1 MAQKVARRSGRSE
14 SRGGRNGEI
23 GISLGNP
30 GEERRLAATLRKI
43 DREKRKRETAMSWNQ
58 RNFFM
63 KQVFDQDNDLRFVKA
78 AQRPKYLNCIP
89 PPPRDGD
96 NSWLKEEYVF
106 SFKPKS
112 STSPESKDFKQGT
125 SDEKSLDESLKTMGL
140 EDETS
145 SADQVPQGDESK
157 TDVQETTMTASKES
171 EQAERDRK
179 EEEKRDLASRG
190 VFGSRR
196 EKVKMPPL
204 MSGAWKQK
212 LESEMKVEEVVE
224 EDKGEECKIT
234 SNLELEVQKS
244 DVEDADPLN
253 NAKPNPGGAETV
265 KPKTRF
271 PVLKVR
277 ALGLFAMTFKKTPA
291 VPSLA
296 SQLPV
301 ESPSTNDLKLSP
313 ISSPEKDAS
322 VLTASLPPQAAPHVK
337 VKGKSPP
344 PTVPALS
351 EMHRPASVSLPNSP
365 VTDRKPQLIRQQS
378 DHSVLVSAPTR
389 DKLITAIQASEKG
402 HSRSR
407 RGSRRDSAANPNQER
422 SKRHRHENGIKPVKS
437 ASSTLPKK
445 TRESTAK
452 THSSSSLPKTDNH
465 DSSHIWG
472 VSGENETQ
480 EKDNKDNARKNC
492 DVNDEEEVDYHVIR
506 RIVRTLPA
514 HLMLKTSKREVE
526 AGGDVALLRQKM
538 KDLARAEATKRASL
552 DPRFKQL
559 EKSLINSPND
569 NMK

>member
-1 MAQKVARRSGRSE
+1 MAQKVARRSNRSE

-58 RNFFM
+58 RSFFM

-89 PPPRDGD
+89 PPPQDGD

-112 STSPESKDFKQGT
+112 STSPESKEFKQGT
-125 SDEKSLDESLKTMGL
+125 PVEKSLDESLKTMGL

-145 SADQVPQGDESK
+145 SADQVPQGDKSE
-157 TDVQETTMTASKES
+157 TDIQETTITASKES

-196 EKVKMPPL
+196 EKIKMPLL

-224 EDKGEECKIT
+224 EDRGEECKKT
-234 SNLELEVQKS
+234 SNLEPEVQKS
-244 DVEDADPLN
+244 DVKDADPLN
-253 NAKPNPGGAETV
+253 NAKPNPGGSAETV

-277 ALGLFAMTFKKTPA
+277 ALGLFAMSFKKTPA

-301 ESPSTNDLKLSP
+301 ESPSTNDLKLSS
-313 ISSPEKDAS
+313 ISSPERDAS
-322 VLTASLPPQAAPHVK
+322 VLTASLPPQATPNVK
-337 VKGKSPP
+337 VKGRSPP
-344 PTVPALS
+344 PASS

-389 DKLITAIQASEKG
+389 DKLIRAIKASENG

-407 RGSRRDSAANPNQER
+407 RGSRRDSTANPNQER
-422 SKRHRHENGIKPVKS
+422 SKRHRHENGIKSVKS

-445 TRESTAK
+445 TRENTAK
-452 THSSSSLPKTDNH
+452 THSASSLPKTDNH

-472 VSGENETQ
+472 GSSENETQ

-492 DVNDEEEVDYHVIR
+492 DVNDEEVNYHVIR

-538 KDLARAEATKRASL
+538 KDLARAEAAKRASL
-552 DPRFKQL
+552 DHRFKQL

-569 NMK
+569 MK